1 MSYAYIAANFASTT
15 LASAITTTSQTSV
28 TVTDGSQFPS
38 PTNGD
43 WTLVTLEN
51 ESGTREVICV
61 VGRSSNTFTVGVPG
75 SAAANSAGRGYDS
88 STATTWAAGDAA
100 EVRPV
105 AGLMEDAVNLAERIA
120 AATDKATPVDA
131 DVIGIHDSAAA
142 ATVSPLKK
150 VTWANIKA
158 TIKTY
163 ADTLYLALA
172 GGTLTGKLIFKAG
185 LNNVAS
191 AATVDLTAATSN
203 TAHITGTTGI
213 SAFTMTSGQV
223 IDLVFDGVLTLT
235 HHATNNNLLGGV
247 DVTTAA
253 NDRARYWYDGTTVW
267 CVAYQRAS
275 GTALVAASEAPP
287 VRQTVLS
294 GPVDSSGLPNF
305 GGATGSTTVSA
316 TGTLKATAAAGGSAD
331 YTGSIVD
338 PSWTG
343 LSTNGTMYLYLDI
356 TSAGVV
362 TTGSTTLAPTYQW
375 GGTYSTTSNQHTF
388 NIQEMT
394 MKAGDGGAA
403 NQVYRVFVGE
413 VTVSGSVVTAITWYA
428 LMGRYYSTSSSV
440 PSNAVV
446 SKSHNLG
453 VVPQKFNITM
463 RNVTTELGYA
473 AGEEVSAAALKN
485 SAIQNTGGAAVSRL
499 AMQYG
504 SDTTNL
510 YLPAKTTG
518 ANTII
523 TNGNW
528 GMGFFADRGW

>member
-1 MSYAYIAANFASTT
+1 MYIAKDNARTQLAALLLIGGTT
-15 LASAITTTSQTSV
+15 AIVNAGKGALYALGAGEYTYATLFNGVGDYEHVKV
-28 TVTDGSQFPS
+28 TARATDDLTITRAQG
-38 PTNGD
+38 
-43 WTLVTLEN
+43 
-51 ESGTREVICV
+51 GTAAREWP
-61 VGRSSNTFTVGVPG
+61 VGTYITC
-75 SAAANSAGRGYDS
+75 
-88 STATTWAAGDAA
+88 
-100 EVRPV
+100 RP
-105 AGLMEDAVNLAERIA
+105 IA
-120 AATDKATPVDA
+120 AALADYAVAPQINTATEETSIADA
-131 DVIGIHDSAAA
+131 DELGFVDVSDSNK
-142 ATVSPLKK
+142 LKK
-150 VTWANIKA
+150 ITAANVKAWIKA
-158 TIKTY
+158 Y
-163 ADTLYLALA
+163 LDTLYATIA
-172 GGTLTGKLIFKAG
+172 GFTLTGKLIFKAG
-185 LNNVAS
+185 LNNIAS
-191 AATVDLTAATSN
+191 AETVDLTAATSN

-213 SAFTMTSGQV
+213 GAFTMTSGQV
-223 IDLVFDGVLTLT
+223 IDLVFDGALTLT
-235 HHATNNNLLGGV
+235 HHATTNNLPGAASI
-247 DVTTAA
+247 TTAA
-253 NDRARYWYDGTTVW
+253 GDRARYWYDGTAVW
-267 CVAYQRAS
+267 CVAYQKAS
-275 GTALVAASEAPP
+275 GAALVAPVEAPP

-305 GGATGSTTVSA
+305 GGATGSTTVTA
-316 TGTLKATAAAGGSAD
+316 TGTLKATAAAGGDAN

-362 TTGSTTLAPTYQW
+362 TTGSTALAPNYQW
-375 GGTYSTTSNQHTF
+375 GGAYSTTNGQHTF

-394 MKAGDGGAA
+394 MKAGNGSAA
-403 NQVYRVFVGE
+403 SQVTRVFVGE
-413 VTVSGSVVTAITWYA
+413 VTVSGGVVTAITWYA
-428 LMGRYYSTSSSV
+428 LMGRYAGTSSSV

-446 SKSHNLG
+446 SKTHNLG

-510 YLPAKTTG
+510 YLPAKASG

-528 GMGFFADRGW
+528 GMSFYAERGW